1 MSSIN
6 SIADVI
12 LDWEDV
18 LGACHDNAEMMR
30 PAEPIRMELEQVLAR
45 AKDIKN
51 RKESAIGSKQQLSQE
66 LKQVLKDGKEIVRRL
81 RGAAKA
87 QLGTKNERLVQFKA
101 RPIRDR
107 KGRRTKKKVE
117 TPPVEGT
124 KPTTQSTP

>member
-45 AKDIKN
+45 AKDVKN
-51 RKESAIGSKQQLSQE
+51 RKESAIGSKQQLAQE
-66 LKQVLKDGKEIVRRL
+66 LRQVLKDGKEIVRRL

-107 KGRRTKKKVE
+107 KGRRTKTPE
-117 TPPVEGT
+117 TPAAA
-124 KPTTQSTP
+124 